1 MLSYIKAAM
10 RDLVREL
17 DLLSY
22 ETMGRLTPPLIQ
34 GLVYA
39 RQNYWSNQDI
49 YDGGVYFDGAR
60 VSVYKLLPEFW
71 YHEEGREVP
80 VILGGPYDYDS
91 RDGMHGGRVSSALV
105 VSMLTTLGAY
115 DVLVNHGLYYRPVV
129 EGALPFVYHGAYG
142 KYGLPGEGR
151 PYLDKT
157 GDWGTNVALRKEEG
171 PGMRYHIDFG
181 LYDEERRA
189 AGRDGKALEVVRVE
203 IIEGWRGGVSWEEG
217 L

>member
-1 MLSYIKAAM
+1 MENAAIVCNAIRRFTWFLMPMNSRDLELIITNPITRMLSYIKAAM

-60 VSVYKLLPEFW
+60 VSVYKLFPEFW

-80 VILGGPYDYDS
+80 VILGG
-91 RDGMHGGRVSSALV
+91 RMITTQGMGCTVGGLV
-105 VSMLTTLGAY
+105 LHL
-115 DVLVNHGLYYRPVV
+115 LCRC
-129 EGALPFVYHGAYG
+129 
-142 KYGLPGEGR
+142 
-151 PYLDKT
+151 
-157 GDWGTNVALRKEEG
+157 
-171 PGMRYHIDFG
+171 
-181 LYDEERRA
+181 
-189 AGRDGKALEVVRVE
+189 
-203 IIEGWRGGVSWEEG
+203 
-217 L
+217 